1 MRISV
6 FEILRPRLEGA
17 TVVDLFAGTGSL
29 GLEALSRGTARAL
42 FYDVDRRS
50 LEVIEKNLE
59 RLGFGGKGRAVFGSA
74 FEAAARLEPADL
86 VFVDP
91 PYDFYVE
98 RTDEMRRLLET
109 LAGRVLAGPESRVIS
124 EHRLKEGLGEVTGA
138 RLVDERKYGD
148 TVVTF
153 YARG

>member
-17 TVVDLFAGTGSL
+17 AVVDLFAGTGSL
-29 GLEALSRGTARAL
+29 GLEALSRGAARAL

-50 LEVIEKNLE
+50 LEAVEKNLE
-59 RLGFGGKGRAVFGSA
+59 RLGFSGKGPAVYGSA

-98 RTDEMRRLLET
+98 RAAEMRRLLET
-109 LAGRVLAGPESRVIS
+109 LAGRVSRAPRAG
-124 EHRLKEGLGEVTGA
+124 
-138 RLVDERKYGD
+138 
-148 TVVTF
+148 
-153 YARG
+153 